1 MQKLLFPMKY
11 ILVNILIFI
20 SFSLFL
26 FSAPKNQVG
35 ISLSNISG
43 SGVNINYYLGNKF
56 HIQATAFPWQS
67 GEEPPHKV
75 NKYFNLGLELQRNF
89 YSDKN
94 YRLFFATGISRWW
107 LSKHDYFEK
116 FENKLPLRINTVDK
130 NDIWNFGLSIGA
142 EKYYLDVLSVG
153 IKLGFNYQISDK
165 WSGDELIDHN
175 PEGQIWQGLGIGF
188 SLSYILN

>member
-1 MQKLLFPMKY
+1 MQKLLFS
-11 ILVNILIFI
+11 IIFI
-20 SFSLFL
+20 FL
-26 FSAPKNQVG
+26 NLSVFSAPKNQVG

-43 SGVNINYYLGNKF
+43 SGVNFNYYLGNKF

-75 NKYFNLGLELQRNF
+75 NKYLNFGLELQRDF

-94 YRLFFATGISRWW
+94 NRLFYAAGASRWW
-107 LSKHDYFEK
+107 LSKHDYFEIL
-116 FENKLPLRINTVDK
+116 ENKLPIRINTVDK
-130 NDIWNFGLSIGA
+130 NNVWNFGLSIGA

-165 WSGDELIDHN
+165 WSGDDFIDHN
-175 PEGQIWQGLGIGF
+175 PEGKIWSGLGIGI
-188 SLSYILN
+188 SLHYILK